1 MKNKK
6 LTFGE
11 WLDLAPACVL
21 KPEDELAK
29 TVTLTLDLAAWI
41 VYSRA
46 AKQRGETLEQVIEH
60 VLMSSDD
67 VFEEEGYRTP
77 TEVHFEKHKAKEAA
91 RLQPAAK

>member
-11 WLDLAPACVL
+11 WLDLAPSCVL
-21 KPEDELAK
+21 EGDELAK
-29 TVTLTLDLAAWI
+29 TLTLNLDLAAWI

-77 TEVHFEKHKAKEAA
+77 LEVDHDKYK
-91 RLQPAAK
+91 AAKATAIAAK

>member
-11 WLDLAPACVL
+11 WLDLAPSCVL
-21 KPEDELAK
+21 EGDELAK
-29 TVTLTLDLAAWI
+29 TLTLNLDLSSWI
-41 VYSRA
+41 VYSMA
-46 AKQRGETLEQVIEH
+46 AKHRGETLEQVIEH

-67 VFEEEGYRTP
+67 VFEENGYRTSL
-77 TEVHFEKHKAKEAA
+77 EVDYEKHKAKEAA